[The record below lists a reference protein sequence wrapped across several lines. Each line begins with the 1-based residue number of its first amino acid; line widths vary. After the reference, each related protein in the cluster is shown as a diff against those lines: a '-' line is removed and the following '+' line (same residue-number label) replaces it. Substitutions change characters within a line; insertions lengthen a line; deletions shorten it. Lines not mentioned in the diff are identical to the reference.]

1 MNIGFFVRH
10 FTERGTEVAI
20 YDYSKYNEEIL
31 GNKSYIICFTQE
43 AQQKLNFPTVRDSY
57 EKFSSRFEIIEIE
70 DINDMRRVIENYN
83 LSFFYTLT
91 HGGTKEFCQFNNKD
105 IWGNCKT
112 IKHCVFETTY
122 SESDYYIT
130 ISEFLNDKYHTN
142 YQVIP
147 HIITP
152 SKCIENLR
160 NELQI
165 PQDAIVYGRYGGFNE
180 FNISITHEAIIEYV
194 NSTNVNCYF
203 LFMNT
208 QIFYEHPRII
218 YLDKNIDSEF
228 KEKFINTCDAMIHG
242 REIGETFGLSI
253 AEFSSKNK
261 PVITCPCG
269 DLEHIRILGDR
280 AVLYHNKDELFGIFC
295 NIHRIIGMRKDWNAY
310 SRFAPCEV
318 MSLFRDCIFG
328 R

>member
-1 MNIGFFVRH
+1 MNIGFFIRH

-20 YDYSKYNEEIL
+20 YDYAKYNEEIL

-43 AQQKLNFPTVRDSY
+43 TQQKINFPTVRDSY

-70 DINDMRRVIENYN
+70 DINDMRQVIENYN

-91 HGGTKEFCQFNNKD
+91 YGAGNDIYQFNNKN

-122 SESDYYIT
+122 SESDYYIS
-130 ISEFLNDKYHTN
+130 IADFLNDKYNTK
-142 YQVIP
+142 YPVIP
-147 HIITP
+147 HIVTP
-152 SKCIENLR
+152 SKSVENLR
-160 NELQI
+160 IELQI
-165 PQDAIVYGRYGGFNE
+165 PQNAIVYGRHGGFNE
-180 FNISITHEAIIEYV
+180 FNISIAHDAIIKYV
-194 NSTNVNCYF
+194 NSNNDNCYF

-208 QIFYEHPRII
+208 QKFYEHPRII
-218 YLDKNIDSEF
+218 YLDKNVDLEF
-228 KEKFINTCDAMIHG
+228 KEKFINTWDVMIHG

-280 AVLYHNKDELFGIFC
+280 AILYHNKDELFDIFC
-295 NIHRIIGMRKDWNAY
+295 NIRQIIGMRNDWNAY
-310 SRFAPCEV
+310 SNYTPSEV
-318 MSLFRDCIFG
+318 MSLFRDYIFS